1 VNETSIKI
9 GILGLGTVGSG
20 VVEVLNKNGP
30 DIQKKVGRKIEIKG
44 VLVRDTAKK
53 RKTEV
58 PQHLLTANPDDILE
72 DPEIDIVVEV
82 MGTIDLARQY
92 LLKAFENKKSVVTAN
107 KDLIALHGKELFEAA
122 EKADRDLFFEA
133 SVAGGIPII
142 RPLKECLCGNRIS
155 RIMGIINGTTN
166 YILTKMSRDK
176 MEFND
181 ALAEAQRL
189 GYAES
194 DPASDI
200 EGFDAARK
208 IAILASI
215 AFNSRVTYKDVYVE
229 GITKIN
235 SYDIRYAEELG
246 YAVKLLGI
254 AKEADGELDVRVH
267 PVFIPT
273 SHALAA
279 VSDEFNAIFVEGD
292 AVGEAMF
299 YGKGAG
305 KLPTASA
312 VVGDIISAARNI
324 CFGMPGRVGC
334 TCFNSKK
341 IKPIQEI
348 ESKYYLR
355 LLVKDRPGVLASIA
369 GVFGNSNVSI
379 ASVIQKRIEKD
390 MAEIVLVTHTV
401 KEANLRDALKI
412 IEGLSIVGN
421 IGNVIR
427 VEGSDT

>member
-1 VNETSIKI
+1 MNENSIKI
-9 GILGLGTVGSG
+9 GLLGLGTVGSG
-20 VVEVLNKNGP
+20 VVEVLNKNSSV
-30 DIQKKVGRKIEIKG
+30 IQKKVGRKIEIKG
-44 VLVRDTAKK
+44 ILVRDKAKK
-53 RKTEV
+53 RNIDV
-58 PQHLLTANPDDILE
+58 PQHLLTTNPDDILE

-82 MGTIDLARQY
+82 MGTIDFARRY
-92 LLKAFENKKSVVTAN
+92 ILKAFENKKSVVTAN

-122 EKADRDLFFEA
+122 EKAGRDLFFEA

-142 RPLKECLCGNRIS
+142 RPLKECLSGNRIS

-166 YILTKMSRDK
+166 YILTKMSRDN

-194 DPASDI
+194 DPTEDI

-254 AKEADGELDVRVH
+254 AKEVDGELDVRVH

-312 VVGDIISAARNI
+312 VIGDIISASRNI
-324 CFGMPGRVGC
+324 IFGMPGRVGC
-334 TCFNSKK
+334 TCFDHKK
-341 IKPIQEI
+341 IKPIQEV
-348 ESKYYLR
+348 ESKFYLR
-355 LLVKDRPGVLASIA
+355 LLVKDQPGVLASIA

-379 ASVIQKRIEKD
+379 ASVIQKRIEGD
-390 MAEIVLVTHTV
+390 MAEIVLVTHRV

-412 IEGLSIVGN
+412 IEGLSVVGN

>member
-1 VNETSIKI
+1 MDKPSIKI

-20 VVEVLNKNGP
+20 VVEVLNKNGS
-30 DIQKKVGRKIEIKG
+30 DIEKKVGRKIEIKDI
-44 VLVRDTAKK
+44 LVRDISKK

-58 PQHLLTANPDDILE
+58 PQHLLTTNPDDILE
-72 DPEIDIVVEV
+72 NPEIDIVVEV

-92 LLKAFENKKSVVTAN
+92 ILKAFENKKSVVTAN

-122 EKADRDLFFEA
+122 EKAGRDLLFEA

-142 RPLKECLCGNRIS
+142 RPLKECLSGNRFT

-176 MEFND
+176 MEFDD

-189 GYAES
+189 GYAEA

-200 EGFDAARK
+200 EGLDAARK

-215 AFNSRVTYKDVYVE
+215 AFNSRVTYEDVYVE

-267 PVFIPT
+267 PVFIPK

-312 VVGDIISAARNI
+312 VVGDIISAARNLS
-324 CFGMPGRVGC
+324 FGMPGRVGC
-334 TCFNSKK
+334 TCFYSKK

-355 LLVKDRPGVLASIA
+355 LLVEDRPGVLASIA

-412 IEGLSIVGN
+412 IEGLTIVGN